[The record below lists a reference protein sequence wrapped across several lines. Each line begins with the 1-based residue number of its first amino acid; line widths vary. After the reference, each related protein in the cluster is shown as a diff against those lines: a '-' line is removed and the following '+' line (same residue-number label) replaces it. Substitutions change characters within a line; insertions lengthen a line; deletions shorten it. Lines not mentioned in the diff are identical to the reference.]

1 MHLKKIVIACQ
12 AVVVLMALTLVS
24 VAGAAEDDSR
34 IAVVDIQRA
43 ILLTEKAKQKL
54 EELKN
59 QADFKANFERIES
72 LKTEY
77 ETMVEKYTKDRAVM
91 SAEKREEEERRIL
104 DKQQDMKYVASK
116 LQQAEKE
123 YVQSV
128 MQDFGS
134 STEKVLQ
141 NIVKEQNIGLLL
153 RSDSRAV
160 MHADISYD
168 ITEQV
173 VERLNAIR

>member
-1 MHLKKIVIACQ
+1 MQVKKLYAIMQ
-12 AVVVLMALTLVS
+12 ATILVLLLVQS
-24 VAGAAEDDSR
+24 VPASAEDKGR

-43 ILLTEKAKQKL
+43 ILLTEKARAKL
-54 EELKN
+54 EDLKK
-59 QADFKANFERIES
+59 QADFKANLESIES
-72 LKTEY
+72 LQKEY

-128 MQDFGS
+128 VQEFGG
-134 STEKVLQ
+134 STEEVLK

-153 RSDSRAV
+153 RSDGRAV
-160 MHADISYD
+160 LHADESYD